1 MISMPLKDN
10 SFFLKVNIC
19 ISLCHPKDDF
29 SPATANEERMIAL
42 RDE

>member
-1 MISMPLKDN
+1 MIPGSLKTG
-10 SFFLKVNIC
+10 SIFFKSEYLYIFV
-19 ISLCHPKDDF
+19 SLKDDF

>member
-1 MISMPLKDN
+1 MISTLLKTDT
-10 SFFLKVNIC
+10 FFLKVNIC
-19 ISLCHPKDDF
+19 ISLWYPKDDF